1 MLMTD
6 APILYAALML
16 VIPLICGLPPILSKI
31 KEDFNKMKIM
41 TGIAAGI
48 ILASALLVII
58 PEGYEIASE
67 TDHDSHDEEDHDS
80 HDEEDHGSHDEEY
93 HDSHDEESLAGD
105 IALAI
110 LEFHSGDINASKAI
124 EEIENLI
131 GGHEGHE
138 EDHDS
143 HDEENHEGDEEV
155 HDEHESESEIS
166 LSESVEHVI
175 EEVESSE
182 INAST
187 GLEEIQALITSH
199 SQEHGESEDEHTE
212 NHSEDEHTENHSEDE
227 HANGLLFGGAILIGF
242 LLMLILEGFGF
253 GHAVH
258 EEHHDHEDTHNHG
271 HVHHGSSGWI
281 LVFGLTMHALTDGIA
296 IGAAAASGSIAI
308 TTTVFIAVLIHKG
321 PAAFSLGVFS
331 MHERETQKDAIR
343 DLIIFSIATP
353 IMMIFSFFVFEDLET
368 NMIGLI
374 MLFSAG
380 TFLYVATVD
389 TLPDIHNPVTGK
401 KSMLTV
407 LFGALL
413 FALVLFGLD
422 AADLIEH
429 SH

>member
-31 KEDFNKMKIM
+31 KEDSNKLKIM

-67 TDHDSHDEEDHDS
+67 TDHDSHDEEDHGS
-80 HDEEDHGSHDEEY
+80 HDEED

-155 HDEHESESEIS
+155 HDEHESESEVS

-199 SQEHGESEDEHTE
+199 SQEHGESEDEL
-212 NHSEDEHTENHSEDE
+212 TENHSEDE

-242 LLMLILEGFGF
+242 LLLLILEGFGF

-368 NMIGLI
+368 NIIGLI

>member
-31 KEDFNKMKIM
+31 KEDSNKLKIM

-67 TDHDSHDEEDHDS
+67 TDHDSHDEEDHGS
-80 HDEEDHGSHDEEY
+80 HDEED

-155 HDEHESESEIS
+155 HDEHESESEVS

-199 SQEHGESEDEHTE
+199 SQEHGESEDEL
-212 NHSEDEHTENHSEDE
+212 TENHSEDE

-368 NMIGLI
+368 NIIGLI

>member
-1 MLMTD
+1 MAD
-6 APILYAALML
+6 APILYTALIL
-16 VIPLICGLPPILSKI
+16 VISLICGLPPILSKI
-31 KEDFNKMKIM
+31 KEDANKLKIL
-41 TGIAAGI
+41 TGVAAGI
-48 ILASALLVII
+48 ILASAVLVVI
-58 PEGYEIASE
+58 PEGYELASE
-67 TDHDSHDEEDHDS
+67 TDHDSHEEEDHDS
-80 HDEEDHGSHDEEY
+80 HDEDV

-110 LEFHSGDINASKAI
+110 LEYHSGDINASQAI

-138 EDHDS
+138 E
-143 HDEENHEGDEEV
+143 EED
-155 HDEHESESEIS
+155 HDEHEGESEAS
-166 LSESVEHVI
+166 LSERVEHVI

-182 INAST
+182 SNAST
-187 GLEEIQALITSH
+187 GLEEIQALLTSH

-212 NHSEDEHTENHSEDE
+212 NHSDDE
-227 HANGLLFGGAILIGF
+227 HANGLLLGGAILMGF
-242 LLMLILEGFGF
+242 LLMLILEGSGF

-258 EEHHDHEDTHNHG
+258 EEHHDHENTHNHG
-271 HVHHGSSGWI
+271 HVHHGSSGW
-281 LVFGLTMHALTDGIA
+281 LLLFGLTLHSVTDGIA
-296 IGAAAASGSIAI
+296 IGAAAASGSVAI
-308 TTTVFIAVLIHKG
+308 TTTVFLAVLIHKG

-331 MHERETQKDAIR
+331 MHERETRKESIR
-343 DLIIFSIATP
+343 DMMIFSMATP
-353 IMMIFSFFVFEDLET
+353 IMMLISFFVLEDLET
-368 NMIGLI
+368 NIIGLT

-413 FALVLFGLD
+413 LALVLFGLD

>member
-31 KEDFNKMKIM
+31 KEDSNKLKIM

-80 HDEEDHGSHDEEY
+80 HDEEDHG
-93 HDSHDEESLAGD
+93 SHDEESLAGD

-155 HDEHESESEIS
+155 HDEHESESEVS

-199 SQEHGESEDEHTE
+199 SQEHGESEDEL
-212 NHSEDEHTENHSEDE
+212 TENHSEDE

-368 NMIGLI
+368 NIIGLI